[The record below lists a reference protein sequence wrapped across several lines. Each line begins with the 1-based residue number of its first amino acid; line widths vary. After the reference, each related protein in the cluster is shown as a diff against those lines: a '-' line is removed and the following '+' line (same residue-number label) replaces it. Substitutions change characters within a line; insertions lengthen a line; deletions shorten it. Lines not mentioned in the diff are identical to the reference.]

1 MAVLELA
8 EPPDLKYAEATVIP
22 TPPTRPAFETATLAG
37 RTYGYLV
44 RREFHPAATTFPT
57 DAGVNLQVGFVVYP
71 RGGEVARHVHLPIP
85 RSIVG
90 TAEVL
95 LVKEGRCLL
104 DLYDD
109 ERRLVVTWE
118 LSGGDLVLLVAGGHG
133 VRMLEDT
140 ILIEVKQGPYTGLK
154 EKERF

>member
-1 MAVLELA
+1 MAVA
-8 EPPDLKYAEATVIP
+8 ARTDLNYAEATVTP
-22 TPPTRPAFETATLAG
+22 TPGPQPPFEIATQGG
-37 RTYGYLV
+37 RVLGYLV
-44 RREFHPAATTFPT
+44 RHDFRPAATTFPT
-57 DAGVNLQVGFVVYP
+57 DEGVNLQVGFVVYP
-71 RGGEVARHVHLPIP
+71 RGGEVARHVHLPLP

-95 LVKEGRCLL
+95 VVKEGRCLL

-109 ERRLVVTWE
+109 ERQLAVTWE
-118 LSGGDLVLLVAGGHG
+118 LVAGDLVLLVAGGHG